1 MADNEKSTGIP
12 WSSGPSRRT
21 ALRGLAATAGGAAL
35 AASLGGGTAH
45 ATGTADGVRT
55 YVLVHGT
62 HSAAA
67 FWTAIGRELALRGHR
82 VVAVDQPFL
91 ISEQE

>member
-1 MADNEKSTGIP
+1 MAT
-12 WSSGPSRRT
+12 RT
-21 ALRGLAATAGGAAL
+21 LIAKELRGAGPYGASPVWRAPPHSPRVQ
-35 AASLGGGTAH
+35 AWGTAH
-45 ATGTADGVRT
+45 ATGTVGGVRT

-62 HSAAA
+62 HSAGA

-82 VVAVDQPFL
+82 VVVVDQPFL